1 MTIVE
6 IAEKSG
12 ILRETLYNKSNDKTE
27 IKVFEILQIVTQAV
41 YKFGIEIVYMNMRCF
56 LFSM

>member
-1 MTIVE
+1 MMIVE

-12 ILRETLYNKSNDKTE
+12 ILREILYNKCNDKTE

-41 YKFGIEIVYMNMRCF
+41 YKFGIEIVYMNMRYF